1 MTILLALSP
10 VPHINDKGLDLPDAY
25 KKYNDPCAS
34 TIKSIFD
41 AFIGEGDNKVGLLL
55 KDIPTLASLN
65 LDIARDTNAAY
76 KEKNS
81 TGVDGSFS
89 AVMLLLDNA
98 INTFWR
104 IAYETKKTKL
114 VKQGW
119 I

>member
-1 MTILLALSP
+1 M
-10 VPHINDKGLDLPDAY
+10 
-25 KKYNDPCAS
+25 
-34 TIKSIFD
+34 
-41 AFIGEGDNKVGLLL
+41 GLLL

-98 INTFWR
+98 INTFG
-104 IAYETKKTKL
+104 E
-114 VKQGW
+114 
-119 I
+119 